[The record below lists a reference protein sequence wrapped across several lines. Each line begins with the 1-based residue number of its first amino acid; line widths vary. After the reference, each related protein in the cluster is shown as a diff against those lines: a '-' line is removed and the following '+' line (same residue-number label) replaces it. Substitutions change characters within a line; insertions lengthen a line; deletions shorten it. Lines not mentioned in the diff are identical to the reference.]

1 ARGHQR
7 AVRAAG
13 RDHRG
18 QRVVYLRPGLARVLR
33 RYEVVAEA
41 RRHPGPGQRAAAPG
55 GHPVPAQRL
64 RFQARHLPGAGRRGG
79 NRAGVRGKHRAHRV
93 FRRRGGA
100 HRRGGRADRRNCG
113 REGRNPHLPGDAL
126 ITPEEKLRRAIESI
140 EAELHER
147 LKYFRDN
154 GMLLEAQRL
163 EQRTKYD
170 LEMLQEVGYC
180 QGVENYSRHLDG
192 RAAGE
197 PPATLL
203 DYFPKDYL
211 MIIDES
217 HQTIPQVRAMYN
229 GDRSRKE
236 TLVEYGF
243 RLPSALDNRPLTF

>member
-1 ARGHQR
+1 GFKRGTFR
-7 AVRAAG
+7 VRG
-13 RDHRG
+13 D
-18 QRVVYLRPGLARVLR
+18 VV
-33 RYEVVAEA
+33 EI
-41 RRHPGPGQRAAAPG
+41 
-55 GHPVPAQRL
+55 VPAYEE
-64 RFQARHLPGAGRRGG
+64 
-79 NRAGVRGKHRAHRV
+79 NIVRIEFFGDEVERIV
-93 FRRRGGA
+93 
-100 HRRGGRADRRNCG
+100 
-113 REGRNPHLPGDAL
+113 EVDAL
-126 ITPEEKLRRAIESI
+126 TGEILGEKDEIRIYPATHFITPEEKLRRAIESI

-203 DYFPKDYL
+203 DYSPKDYL

-217 HQTIPQVRAMYN
+217 HQTMPQVWATYN
-229 GDRSRKE
+229 GHRSPQD
-236 TLVEYGF
+236 TLVEYGS
-243 RLPSALDNRPLTF
+243 RL